1 MDADEEIRSLN
12 RREAH
17 VRGNGSQLS
26 SDNSVIRRTRKKSRD
41 RTRRKCP
48 SEMDLNAKKTPN
60 KLKLFAK
67 ADKHLERVARVQN
80 SQPNMNGSRVSPKL
94 KKPSTRAF
102 KRNTKY
108 PPVEENIKDTT
119 KLGQTWVK
127 ENQLGKYVHGMVTL
141 RPVAYGVSI
150 STESQNE
157 LMRHNLCLSVAHLR
171 FLKFNILFSLKKNI
185 KKAGQ
190 KKAKQKK
197 RSEIFSSDVENE
209 PPPGPSTRNAVL
221 PVNNGPDVPQSD
233 SESMDTELQS
243 LLCEAEGSKRES
255 YWKKKDPS
263 RKVEILAPD
272 TPELD
277 RRGPNI
283 SAINCIISE
292 SDSE

>member
-1 MDADEEIRSLN
+1 MGTHPIFESDFDCLTEMDADEEIRSLN

-80 SQPNMNGSRVSPKL
+80 SQSNLNGSRVSPKL
-94 KKPSTRAF
+94 KKTTTRAF
-102 KRNTKY
+102 KRNSKY

-127 ENQLGKYVHGMVTL
+127 ENQLG
-141 RPVAYGVSI
+141 
-150 STESQNE
+150 N
-157 LMRHNLCLSVAHLR
+157 
-171 FLKFNILFSLKKNI
+171 LKKNI

-197 RSEIFSSDVENE
+197 RSEIFSSDDENE

-233 SESMDTELQS
+233 SESMDTELQG
-243 LLCEAEGSKRES
+243 LLYEAEGSKRES